1 VHISSRYGHGNG
13 TPISSETEKK
23 ATSIADICLASL
35 LVVMRV
41 FKINVSETPTIDRI
55 MAACESL
62 AAFAS
67 ADLLRQVSAPAVD

>member
-1 VHISSRYGHGNG
+1 
-13 TPISSETEKK
+13 
-23 ATSIADICLASL
+23 
-35 LVVMRV
+35 MRV